1 MFLPSGHLHSY
12 AIYCYSSAHDLL
24 HLILAAESVGVDIR
38 VNQRQDV
45 EYLFAQVARHL
56 TRVQEQGLGKP
67 GLENLKA
74 FT

>member
-1 MFLPSGHLHSY
+1 MIYMLHP
-12 AIYCYSSAHDLL
+12 HDLL
-24 HLILAAESVGVDIR
+24 YLILAAESVGVDIR

>member
-1 MFLPSGHLHSY
+1 MYVFLPRGTL
-12 AIYCYSSAHDLL
+12 ILMTDMLLPHDLL

-74 FT
+74 FA

>member
-1 MFLPSGHLHSY
+1 MT
-12 AIYCYSSAHDLL
+12 I
-24 HLILAAESVGVDIR
+24 AAESVGVDIR

>member
-1 MFLPSGHLHSY
+1 M
-12 AIYCYSSAHDLL
+12 
-24 HLILAAESVGVDIR
+24 
-38 VNQRQDV
+38 